1 MIQCVDSMRRF
12 SKDWDGAQAEA
23 ATEGV
28 ADVGAEEEPD
38 PLRPLVRLAVGR
50 PPRPSGMPAPAGA
63 SVDDGVGEDVAVVLV
78 PHALRQAVSIAPM
91 MACEEPGEWEEA
103 QWDRKL
109 KTWEVRLRS
118 EILRLRRLLDKGT
131 RL

>member
-1 MIQCVDSMRRF
+1 MRRF

-78 PHALRQAVSIAPM
+78 PHALPM
-91 MACEEPGEWEEA
+91 MACEEPGEWVEA

-118 EILRLRRLLDKGT
+118 ETLRLRRLLDKGT